1 MASTAKQPLSSG
13 RPILAYMAGPW
24 VFRSAPDIESFRQRV
39 RDFCDGPLQGA
50 IMPIFPMDPIVNLS
64 RNGMPF
70 TMDIT
75 DPVKIAAHC
84 RRHIAR
90 CDVIV
95 ADVTPFRGVQPDP
108 GTVLEIGFAHGA
120 GKGVWLYSEK
130 PIPRL
135 RDRLWAEGLISV
147 YISKDR
153 DRDGYLIEDFGLPV
167 DTMLSAYPYTVGC
180 LPALEAVRDH
190 YGNPAQHEMEAS
202 LVSSDGNQSC

>member
-1 MASTAKQPLSSG
+1 MTKPLK
-13 RPILAYMAGPW
+13 AYMAGPW
-24 VFRSAPDIESFRQRV
+24 VFRPTADVEDFQKRV
-39 RDFCDGPLQGA
+39 RDFCDNTLQGA
-50 IMPIFPMDPIVNLS
+50 IMPIFPMDPITNPS
-64 RNGMPF
+64 RNGMPL
-70 TMDIT
+70 TMDFT
-75 DPVKIAAHC
+75 DPMKIAAHC

-90 CDVIV
+90 CDVVV

-120 GKGVWLYSEK
+120 GKGVWLYSEE

-135 RDRLWAEGLISV
+135 RDRLWAEGLISA
-147 YISKDR
+147 YINKDR

-167 DTMLSAYPYTVGC
+167 DTMLSTYRYTVGC

-202 LVSSDGNQSC
+202 LVSNDGSHPC

>member
-1 MASTAKQPLSSG
+1 
-13 RPILAYMAGPW
+13 MAGPW
-24 VFRSAPDIESFRQRV
+24 VFRPTHDVRAFIRRV
-39 RDFCDGPLQGA
+39 LDFCGDELQEAIKPL
-50 IMPIFPMDPIVNLS
+50 FPMDPIVVDLDDGDVMALS
-64 RNGMPF
+64 
-70 TMDIT
+70 MDTT

-135 RDRLWAEGLISV
+135 RDRLWAEGLISA
-147 YISKDR
+147 YINKDR

-190 YGNPAQHEMEAS
+190 YGDPAKYEMGAS
-202 LVSSDGNQSC
+202 LVSNDGSHPC

>member
-1 MASTAKQPLSSG
+1 MT
-13 RPILAYMAGPW
+13 RTRRHPIQAYMAGPW
-24 VFRSAPDIESFRQRV
+24 MFGSPESVSDFKARV
-39 RDFCDGPLQGA
+39 RFFCERDLNGAVWPL
-50 IMPIFPMDPIVNLS
+50 FPMDPVV
-64 RNGMPF
+64 
-70 TMDIT
+70 MDLMAMGID
-75 DPVKIAAHC
+75 DPAGPAEIAAHR
-84 RRHIAR
+84 RRHIAC

-190 YGNPAQHEMEAS
+190 YGDPAKYEMEAS
-202 LVSSDGNQSC
+202 LMSSNGNQSC